1 MNTLSTLSLTAVRDA
16 LAKGAVRPGEAVA
29 ASLQQI
35 TATEPRLNACITVLE
50 EQAMARAAR
59 LEQEYPDKKGKPLYG
74 VPLTVKDL
82 FCIQGTRTT
91 CASKML
97 ENFVPPYSAFV
108 AERLLEAG
116 AILVAKT
123 NLDEF
128 AMGSTCESAATG
140 ATTNP
145 WDTGRIA
152 GGSSGGSAASVAAF
166 QAFGSLGTDS
176 GGSIRQPA
184 ALCGCVGLKPTYGRV
199 SRYGVVAYA
208 SSFDQV
214 GPMARSVADCALLF
228 SVIAGYDERDATSA
242 ALPVPDLSSVSATA
256 SLAGKTLGIP
266 VEMWQAAG
274 IAPEVAAACTSAVE
288 AAKDLGAKVVEV
300 SLPHLPYAVAAY
312 YILTAAEASTNM
324 ARFDGVRFGLR
335 AGKADDLVAMYT
347 DSRSQ
352 GFGEE
357 VKRRIL
363 LGTYALSAGY
373 YDAYFTKAARV
384 RRLIQ
389 QDFNAAL
396 HGCDALLAPASPVAA
411 WELGAHKNDPLTVY
425 KMDILTLGLN
435 LAGLPGLSLPV
446 GLGAGSKLPVGMQ
459 IIGKAFDEAGIL
471 GIGNALERVLPALG
485 TPRAIG

>member
-1 MNTLSTLSLTAVRDA
+1 MNTLSLTAMRDA
-16 LAKGAVRPGEAVA
+16 LAAGEVRPSEAVA

-35 TATEPRLNACITVLE
+35 AATEPRLNACITIMG
-50 EQAMARAAR
+50 EQATAQAAQ
-59 LEQEYPDKKGKPLYG
+59 LEQDYAHSKSKPLYG

-82 FCIQGTRTT
+82 FCTQGTRTT
-91 CASKML
+91 CASPML
-97 ENFVPPYSAFV
+97 ETFVPPYNAFV
-108 AERLLEAG
+108 VDRLLDAG
-116 AILVAKT
+116 AVLVAKT

-128 AMGSTCESAATG
+128 AMGSTCETSATG

-145 WDTGRIA
+145 WDTSRIA

-208 SSFDQV
+208 SSFDQA

-228 SVIAGYDERDATSA
+228 SVIAGYDERDATCA
-242 ALPVPDLSSVSATA
+242 NLPVPDLTSVSTTT
-256 SLAGKTLGIP
+256 SLAGKTLGVP
-266 VEMWQAAG
+266 KEMWQASG
-274 IAPEVAAACTSAVE
+274 IAPEVASACALALE
-288 AAKDLGAKVVEV
+288 AAKDLGAKVVDV
-300 SLPHLPYAVAAY
+300 SLPHLPYAVATY
-312 YILTAAEASTNM
+312 YILTAAEASTNL

-389 QDFNAAL
+389 HDFHTAL
-396 HGCDALLAPASPVAA
+396 QGCDALLAPACPVTA

-425 KMDILTLGLN
+425 KMDILTLGMN
-435 LAGLPGLSLPV
+435 LAGLPALSLPV
-446 GLGAGSKLPVGMQ
+446 GLGADSKLPVGMQ
-459 IIGKAFDEAGIL
+459 IMGKAFDEAGIL
-471 GIGNALERVLPALG
+471 GIGNALERALPALG
-485 TPRAIG
+485 RPRALS